1 MIIKT
6 TIFYLVLLLFVCQ
19 SACSQDVKLG
29 ESGQAALMLCQAQC
43 KQVKGEDG
51 KEHPVPGAAKL
62 LLAYHTPK
70 GWKSESIEDPESN
83 VFHKAIP
90 FENGFLTIGANAA
103 ALKLWKQAKGE
114 WVAETVWKTSFG
126 GEHDRLRDIE
136 IGDVT
141 GDGVDDLVIAT
152 HDQGVIAVLQK
163 KNEKWEV
170 TELNRSPQTFVH
182 EIEIGDVNGD
192 GIKEI
197 FTTPSAPN
205 KVDGTPQPGTILM
218 FRYNGK
224 TFDSHVIEEFSKR
237 HVKEILVA
245 DVDSSGHPDLFAV
258 LEAEMKKI
266 DGEQQIVDTVKIKR
280 YHYEK
285 GRYVGSI
292 IESFPDVFCRFL
304 NYGDVDG
311 DGKIDLIVSAFKS
324 GIWILRRD
332 KNVWHKE
339 LIDKDSSGFEHAT
352 LVFDLDKDG
361 LQEIYVAADDQGTLR
376 KYQWDGK
383 KFKKEELLPLPE
395 GNITF
400 NVTALPSGN

>member
-1 MIIKT
+1 MIMKYF
-6 TIFYLVLLLFVCQ
+6 IFFSVLLLFVCQ
-19 SACSQDVKLG
+19 NACSQDVKLG
-29 ESGQAALMLCQAQC
+29 ESWQSALMICQAQFM
-43 KQVKGEDG
+43 QVLGEVG
-51 KEHPVPGAAKL
+51 REHPVPGAAKL

-103 ALKLWKQAKGE
+103 ALKLWTQEKGK

-152 HDQGVIAVLQK
+152 HDQGIIAVLQK
-163 KNEKWEV
+163 KNEKWDV

-192 GIKEI
+192 SIKEI

-205 KVDGTPQPGTILM
+205 KVDGTPQPGTIRM

-292 IESFPDVFCRFL
+292 IESLPDVFCRFL

-324 GIWILRRD
+324 GIWILRKD

-361 LQEIYVAADDQGTLR
+361 LQEIYVAADDQGGLR

-383 KFKKEELLPLPE
+383 KFKKEELLSLPE

-400 NVTALPSGN
+400 NVTALPSVN